1 MVLWKDDQII
11 FVIII
16 IILMEE
22 GDDVITMRMI
32 MMVTVAGVIILW
44 TFKKKQK
51 IFKLYSGSLTKTNMG
66 NFEEGQYTLQG
77 VEMITN
83 SRWYDDLPVQDW
95 GYEVG
100 KWANGFELI

>member
-1 MVLWKDDQII
+1 MALWDDDQII

-16 IILMEE
+16 ILMMMKM
-22 GDDVITMRMI
+22 VAITKRMI
-32 MMVTVAGVIILW
+32 IIVTVAGVSILW
-44 TFKKKQK
+44 TFKKKQR
-51 IFKLYSGSLTKTNMG
+51 IFKLYSRSLTKTNMG

-100 KWANGFELI
+100 KWANGFRLI